1 MLSPGWA
8 THLDLAWEL
17 PPLARFLNELASLS
31 RLILLDKRGT
41 GLSDRFSPDALPS
54 LEERMSDVQAVM
66 DAAGCD
72 RAALFGTLGG
82 GAMSGLFTASF
93 PERTRALILYGT
105 FAKLEPT
112 TGLLARLADS
122 PDVASTG

>member
-1 MLSPGWA
+1 
-8 THLDLAWEL
+8 
-17 PPLARFLNELASLS
+17 
-31 RLILLDKRGT
+31 
-41 GLSDRFSPDALPS
+41 
-54 LEERMSDVQAVM
+54 MSDVQAVM
-66 DAAGCD
+66 DAAGCG

-93 PERTRALILYGT
+93 PERTRALI

-122 PDVASTG
+122 PDVALGRVEREWGYASWDSTRGRPVSSPTSRSPTRILGSSGRA

>member
-1 MLSPGWA
+1 
-8 THLDLAWEL
+8 
-17 PPLARFLNELASLS
+17 
-31 RLILLDKRGT
+31 
-41 GLSDRFSPDALPS
+41 
-54 LEERMSDVQAVM
+54 MSDVQAVM

-72 RAALFGTLGG
+72 RAALFGALGG